1 MKTIFEQQGIEYCQ
15 VGDYMFPN
23 VELNAQQ
30 EYPIGVW
37 GQRYRR
43 HPKEITAL
51 FTTTI

>member
-1 MKTIFEQQGIEYCQ
+1 
-15 VGDYMFPN
+15 MFPN

-37 GQRYRR
+37 GQHTAGIR
-43 HPKEITAL
+43 KKITTL